1 VADWS
6 TALLVDDEKGDFVVI
21 SHDLSMIFWVLNI
34 KHLGQLTNNGWLMMM
49 MMMIIGDSTSQYIGE
64 FLVFF

>member
-1 VADWS
+1 MADWS

-49 MMMIIGDSTSQYIGE
+49 MMIIGDSTSQYIGE

>member
-49 MMMIIGDSTSQYIGE
+49 MIIGDSTSQYIGE